1 LGNRQF
7 VSQDDFFIKN
17 DRCAEQITIDVL
29 IVPVDNDFSE
39 DWEVLFTTDRIRHL
53 EPPSHLMP
61 LKTAIKYNKPSL

>member
-29 IVPVDNDFSE
+29 IVPVDAGKQNPIYRAGHPYRKMAVHQNEKWFYC
-39 DWEVLFTTDRIRHL
+39 LYL
-53 EPPSHLMP
+53 P
-61 LKTAIKYNKPSL
+61 